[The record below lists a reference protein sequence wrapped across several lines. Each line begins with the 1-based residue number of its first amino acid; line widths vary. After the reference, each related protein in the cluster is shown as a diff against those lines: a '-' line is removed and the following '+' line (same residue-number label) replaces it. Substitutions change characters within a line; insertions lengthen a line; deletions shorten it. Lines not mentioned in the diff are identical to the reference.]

1 MSTAS
6 SNTVASPQL
15 APATVADV
23 QDAVRSASK
32 IIPTGAGTKS
42 ALYGQTGDAARLDLR
57 KLTGILEYEPGE
69 YTFTARAGTP
79 LAEIA
84 AALADHGQYLPFD
97 PPLIEAGAT
106 IGGTIAAGLS
116 GSGRFRYGGLRDFLI
131 GVRMV
136 DGRGTLVRGGGKV
149 VKNAAGFDLPKLM
162 VGSLGRLGVLVE
174 ASFKVFPAP
183 PAQAGWQRRCDTL
196 DDATE
201 ALHKLLSTNFDLD
214 ALDLIVDDDGAPQL
228 VAEIGGPQEALA
240 ARIERIV
247 DLVGGA
253 GQSNENVAQQRQK
266 SRDFGWAQP
275 DHALVKVPLTVH
287 HIAKLEADLAGS
299 GVQRRYIAGGVQA
312 WIGWPGAVD
321 DLSALL
327 QQHGLSGLV
336 LRGETAH
343 PLIGKPV
350 ASPFRTR
357 LRTALDPD
365 HRFLEYD
372 A

>member
-6 SNTVASPQL
+6 PSKKAMPQI
-15 APATVADV
+15 AAETVADV
-23 QDAVRSASK
+23 QDAMRGTGK
-32 IIPTGAGTKS
+32 ILPVGAGTKP
-42 ALYGQTGDAARLDLR
+42 ALYGTDDDAVHLALG
-57 KLTGILEYEPGE
+57 KLSGILEYEPGE

-84 AALADHGQYLPFD
+84 AALDEHGQYLPFD

-131 GVRMV
+131 GVRVV

-183 PAQAGWQRRCDTL
+183 LAQAGWQRSFDTL
-196 DDATE
+196 AAALE
-201 ALHKLLSTNFDLD
+201 ALHNLLSTNFDLD
-214 ALDLIVDDDGAPQL
+214 ALDLTIGANGSPQL
-228 VAEIGGPQEALA
+228 IAQIGGPQDALA
-240 ARIERIV
+240 ARINRIV
-247 DLVGGA
+247 DLIGGDELSDQA
-253 GQSNENVAQQRQK
+253 LATQQHERR
-266 SRDFGWAQP
+266 SFGWLEPTQ
-275 DHALVKVPLTVH
+275 ALVKVPMTVH
-287 HIAKLEADLAGS
+287 HIAKLDADLSAS
-299 GVQRRYIAGGVQA
+299 GAQRRYIAGGVQA
-312 WIGWPGAVD
+312 WIGWPGALE
-321 DLSALL
+321 DLSDLL
-327 QQHGLSGLV
+327 ERHSLSGLV
-336 LRGETAH
+336 LRGETAQ
-343 PLIGKPV
+343 PLIGQPI

-357 LRTALDPD
+357 LRAALDPD